1 MPIFLYW
8 SLPLILLFDLSVILK
23 LPDGVITSTFVLAY
37 LGMLVAFVR
46 SVIIDKNTT
55 RNKNRYRRNPYY

>member
-55 RNKNRYRRNPYY
+55 RNKNRYRKNPYY

>member
-8 SLPLILLFDLSVILK
+8 SLPLILLFDLSVVLK
-23 LPDGVITSTFVLAY
+23 LPDGVITFTFSLAY

>member
-8 SLPLILLFDLSVILK
+8 SLPLILLFVISVALK
-23 LPDGVITSTFVLAY
+23 MSNGIIVFTFVLAY
-37 LGMLVAFVR
+37 LGMLVTLVR

-55 RNKNRYRRNPYY
+55 RNKNRHRRNTYY

>member
-8 SLPLILLFDLSVILK
+8 SLPLILLFVISVALK
-23 LPDGVITSTFVLAY
+23 LSNGIIVFTFVLAY
-37 LGMLVAFVR
+37 LGMLVTLVR

-55 RNKNRYRRNPYY
+55 RNKNRYRRNPFY

>member
-8 SLPLILLFDLSVILK
+8 SFPLILLFVVSVALK
-23 LPDGVITSTFVLAY
+23 LSNGVIVFTFVLAY
-37 LGMLVAFVR
+37 MGMLFTFIR
-46 SVIIDKNTT
+46 SVVVDKNTT

>member
-8 SLPLILLFDLSVILK
+8 CLPLVLLFDLSVILK
-23 LPDGVITSTFVLAY
+23 LTNQTILVTFGLAY
-37 LGMLVAFVR
+37 LGMLVALVR

-55 RNKNRYRRNPYY
+55 RNKNRYRRSPYY

>member
-8 SLPLILLFDLSVILK
+8 SLPLILLFDLSVVLK
-23 LPDGVITSTFVLAY
+23 LPNGVITFAFSLAY

>member
-8 SLPLILLFDLSVILK
+8 SLPLILLFVISVALK
-23 LPDGVITSTFVLAY
+23 MSNGMIVFTFVLAY
-37 LGMLVAFVR
+37 LGMLVTLVR

>member
-23 LPDGVITSTFVLAY
+23 LPDGVIVFTFSLAF
-37 LGMLVAFVR
+37 LGMLVTFVR
-46 SVIIDKNTT
+46 SVIVDKNTT
-55 RNKNRYRRNPYY
+55 RNKNRYRRNSYY

>member
-8 SLPLILLFDLSVILK
+8 SLPLILLFVISVALK
-23 LPDGVITSTFVLAY
+23 LSNGIIVFTFVLAY
-37 LGMLVAFVR
+37 MGMLVTFVR
-46 SVIIDKNTT
+46 SVLVDKNTT

>member
-23 LPDGVITSTFVLAY
+23 LPDGVIVFTFSLAF
-37 LGMLVAFVR
+37 LGMLVTFVR
-46 SVIIDKNTT
+46 SVIVDKNTT
-55 RNKNRYRRNPYY
+55 RNKNR

>member
-8 SLPLILLFDLSVILK
+8 SFPLILLFDLSVILNMS
-23 LPDGVITSTFVLAY
+23 DGVIVFAFSLAF
-37 LGMLVAFVR
+37 LGMLVTFAR

-55 RNKNRYRRNPYY
+55 RNKNRYRRNSYY

>member
-8 SLPLILLFDLSVILK
+8 SLPLILLFVISVALK
-23 LPDGVITSTFVLAY
+23 LSNEMIVFTFVLAY
-37 LGMLVAFVR
+37 LGMLVTLVR

-55 RNKNRYRRNPYY
+55 RNKNRYRRNPFY